1 MKRTLVYIIAAVIAI
16 ALACGLFLMLRS
28 QTAEQPVPGT
38 EPLETPAP
46 IEMVEVIV
54 ANERIPANTEITP
67 SMLRTKAIPAAEKP
81 FFALSNANEAIGA
94 TANVMVEEET
104 VLLSSM
110 IELPRVYIADGQ
122 GLSYE
127 IPEGFVGLAIP
138 AADLE
143 GMAGYLI
150 PGDVINILADAKAVK
165 AAMDGVPYI
174 EGDVLPLTKA
184 YLVKNVTVLAVGDKA
199 YDEMMAT
206 DALALREAKKETASR
221 EDENEEEAGDISYD
235 CVIIALDD
243 FSAQLVVE
251 TMQSSKLTFA
261 LQHRSY
267 GVHEVTLPELVPVPQ
282 EFTYLTEEEFRKS
295 N

>member
-1 MKRTLVYIIAAVIAI
+1 MQRTFVYIIAAVIAI
-16 ALACGLFLMLRS
+16 GLACGLFLMLRS
-28 QTAEQPVPGT
+28 QTVEQPELNT
-38 EPLETPAP
+38 ELLETPAP

-67 SMLRTKAIPAAEKP
+67 SMLRTKAIPVTEKP
-81 FFALSNANEAIGA
+81 FFALNGA
-94 TANVMVEEET
+94 TANVVIEEET

-143 GMAGYLI
+143 GLAGYLI

-165 AAMDGVPYI
+165 AAMNGVPYI
-174 EGDVLPLTKA
+174 ESDVLPLTKA

-206 DALALREAKKETASR
+206 DALALREAKEEAASW
-221 EDENEEEAGDISYD
+221 EDEDGEESGEISYD

-261 LQHRSY
+261 LQHRNY
-267 GVHEVTLPELVPVPQ
+267 GIHEVTMPELVPVPQ
-282 EFTYLTEEEFRKS
+282 EFTYLTEAELRKA

>member
-1 MKRTLVYIIAAVIAI
+1 MKKTLVYIIAALISI
-16 ALACGLFLMLRS
+16 ALAFGLFMMLRG
-28 QTAEQPVPGT
+28 QTEAPSVPDPNAEDAPVPV
-38 EPLETPAP
+38 
-46 IEMVEVIV
+46 EMVSVIV
-54 ANERIPANTEITP
+54 ANERIPADTEIT
-67 SMLRTKAIPAAEKP
+67 STMLRTKEVPITEKP
-81 FFALSNANEAIGA
+81 FFALANANEAVGA
-94 TANVMVEEET
+94 TTKIAIEADT
-104 VLLSSM
+104 VILSTM
-110 IELPRVYIADGQ
+110 IELPKVYIADGQ

-127 IPEGFVGLAIP
+127 IPEGFVGLAVP

-165 AAMDGVPYI
+165 AAMNGVPYI

-206 DALALREAKKETASR
+206 NALAIREAQKEATAR
-221 EDENEEEAGDISYD
+221 EDEDDEESGELSYE

-251 TMQSSKLTFA
+251 TMSSSKLTFA
-261 LQHRSY
+261 LQHRNY
-267 GVHEVTLPELVPVPQ
+267 GIHEVTMPELVPVPQ
-282 EFTYLTEEEFRKS
+282 EFTYLTEQDFRD
-295 N
+295 

>member
-1 MKRTLVYIIAAVIAI
+1 MKRTFVYVIAAVIAI
-16 ALACGLFLMLRS
+16 GLACGLFLMLRS
-28 QTAEQPVPGT
+28 QTVEQPELNT
-38 EPLETPAP
+38 ELLETPAP

-67 SMLRTKAIPAAEKP
+67 SMLRTKAIPVTEKP
-81 FFALSNANEAIGA
+81 FFALNNANEAIGA
-94 TANVMVEEET
+94 TANIVIEEET

-143 GMAGYLI
+143 GLAGYLI

-165 AAMDGVPYI
+165 AAMNGVPYI

-206 DALALREAKKETASR
+206 DALALREAKEEAASR
-221 EDENEEEAGDISYD
+221 EDEDGEESGEISYD

-261 LQHRSY
+261 LQHRNY
-267 GVHEVTLPELVPVPQ
+267 GIHEVTMPELVPVPQ
-282 EFTYLTEEEFRKS
+282 EFTYLTEAEFRKA

>member
-1 MKRTLVYIIAAVIAI
+1 MKKTLVYIIAAVIAI
-16 ALACGLFLMLRS
+16 ALACGLFLMLRN

-38 EPLETPAP
+38 ELSATLAP
-46 IEMVEVIV
+46 VEMVEVIV
-54 ANERIPANTEITP
+54 ANARIPAGAEITP
-67 SMLRTKAIPAAEKP
+67 AMLRTKAIPVTEKP
-81 FFALSNANEAIGA
+81 FFALISADEAIGA
-94 TANVMVEEET
+94 TSNIMIEEET

-110 IELPRVYIADGQ
+110 IVLPRIYIADSQ

-143 GMAGYLI
+143 GLAGFLI

-165 AAMDGVPYI
+165 AAMNGVPYM

-184 YLVKNVTVLAVGDKA
+184 YLVKNVTVLAVGNKA
-199 YDEMMAT
+199 YDEMMAAGAV
-206 DALALREAKKETASR
+206 DLRKAKEATASR
-221 EDENEEEAGDISYD
+221 RDENSEENGESSYD
-235 CVIIALDD
+235 CVIVALDD

-267 GVHEVTLPELVPVPQ
+267 GIHEVTMPELVPVPQ
-282 EFTYLTEEEFRKS
+282 EFIYLTEEELRKS

>member
-1 MKRTLVYIIAAVIAI
+1 MKKTLVYIVAAVIAI
-16 ALACGLFLMLRS
+16 ALAIGLFLMLRN
-28 QTAEQPVPGT
+28 QTAGQPVPAT
-38 EPLETPAP
+38 ELPATSAP
-46 IEMVEVIV
+46 VEMVEVIV
-54 ANERIPANTEITP
+54 VNDRIPAGAEITP
-67 SMLRTKAIPAAEKP
+67 AMLRTKMVPVAEKP
-81 FFALSNANEAIGA
+81 FSALSSTDEAIGA
-94 TANVMVEEET
+94 IAKDTIKEET

-110 IELPRVYIADGQ
+110 IDLSRVYVADGQ

-143 GMAGYLI
+143 GLANYLI

-165 AAMDGVPYI
+165 AAMNGVPYMEEDI
-174 EGDVLPLTKA
+174 HPLTEA
-184 YLVKNVTVLAVGDKA
+184 YLVKNVTVLAVGDKT
-199 YDEMMAT
+199 YDEMAAASAP
-206 DALALREAKKETASR
+206 DLRNTKESAVSR
-221 EDENEEEAGDISYD
+221 GDGDSEGKGESSCD

-251 TMQSSKLTFA
+251 AMQSSKLTFA

-267 GVHEVTLPELVPVPQ
+267 GNHEVTMPELVPVPQ
-282 EFTYLTEEEFRKS
+282 EFIYLTEEQVRQR